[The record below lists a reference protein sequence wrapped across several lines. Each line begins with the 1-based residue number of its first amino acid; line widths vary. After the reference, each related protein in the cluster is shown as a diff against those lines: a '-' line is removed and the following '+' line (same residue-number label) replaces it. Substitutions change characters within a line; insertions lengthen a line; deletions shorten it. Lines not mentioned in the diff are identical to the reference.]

1 MVTKI
6 AVILVGGIAFMG
18 GSASAIPAVVD
29 YVLDGDTFAARVIV
43 ENNIRISARVRLA
56 DVDTPEIHGQCDDEI
71 KMALRARDRIADLL
85 PGGSVVDLKNITDD
99 KYLGRIDADV
109 YLSDGRSL
117 SKILLDENLGR
128 PYDGGRRAPW
138 CE

>member
-1 MVTKI
+1 MVAKI
-6 AVILVGGIAFMG
+6 AVILVGGIAFVG

-29 YVLDGDTFAARVIV
+29 YVLDGDTFAAHVIV

-71 KMALRARDRIADLL
+71 KMALRARDRIVDLL
-85 PGGSVVDLKNITDD
+85 PGGSVVDLRNITDD

>member
-1 MVTKI
+1 
-6 AVILVGGIAFMG
+6 MG
-18 GSASAIPAVVD
+18 DSASAIPAVVD
-29 YVLDGDTFAARVIV
+29 YVLDGDTFAAHVIV

-85 PGGSVVDLKNITDD
+85 PGGSVVDLRNITDD

>member
-6 AVILVGGIAFMG
+6 AVILVGVIAFMG

-29 YVLDGDTFAARVIV
+29 YVLDGDTFAAHVIV

>member
-1 MVTKI
+1 MVG
-6 AVILVGGIAFMG
+6 VVAFVG

-29 YVLDGDTFAARVIV
+29 YVLDGDTFAAHVIV

>member
-6 AVILVGGIAFMG
+6 AVILVGVVAFVG

-29 YVLDGDTFAARVIV
+29 YVLDGDTFAAHVIV

-71 KMALRARDRIADLL
+71 KMALRARDRIVDLL
-85 PGGSVVDLKNITDD
+85 PGGSVVDLRNITDD

>member
-1 MVTKI
+1 
-6 AVILVGGIAFMG
+6 MG

-29 YVLDGDTFAARVIV
+29 YVLDGDTFAAHVIV

>member
-1 MVTKI
+1 MVG
-6 AVILVGGIAFMG
+6 VIAFVG

-29 YVLDGDTFAARVIV
+29 YVLDGDTFAAHVIV

>member
-6 AVILVGGIAFMG
+6 AVILVGVVAFVG

-29 YVLDGDTFAARVIV
+29 YVLDGDTFAAHVIV

>member
-1 MVTKI
+1 
-6 AVILVGGIAFMG
+6 MG

-29 YVLDGDTFAARVIV
+29 YVLDGDTFAAHVIV

-117 SKILLDENLGR
+117 SKVLLDENLGR

>member
-6 AVILVGGIAFMG
+6 AVILVGVIAFMG

-29 YVLDGDTFAARVIV
+29 YVLDGDTFAAHVIV

-117 SKILLDENLGR
+117 SKVLLDENLGR

>member
-6 AVILVGGIAFMG
+6 AVILVGVIAFMS

-29 YVLDGDTFAARVIV
+29 YVLDGDTFAAHVIV